1 MSSTFLIEI
10 TSYLPVTDWNIESI
24 RWRVSICWLTETPA
38 CSPAD
43 QADIQMT
50 RWVCLTYLAFYS
62 LNAAGMNVENVVGK
76 LFIILRSCIISITTS
91 QVNWVSYKDRN
102 LTFTDHVGGGAMTGW
117 RWDNIVKTVA
127 ALCSTALLLNKNNHA
142 NHHILSL
149 SLSLPLF
156 SLPAD
161 NNLDSSARPN
171 MNIEVVTSPIFPG
184 PSTYLTTPSR
194 PPLWNLWWTA
204 KCQWSKYEELESW
217 PITRHHDMR
226 QTIRQTE
233 SNSTRKRSIRLLTH
247 HSQANTSCKTKS
259 RKFEIQSFDFNVIL
273 A

>member
-1 MSSTFLIEI
+1 MSVFFFVSSSLGGSVSGGQWMLFWYSSQPGPAAQADIWRVQNERQLQGGRKCLALSLLKLLPTFQ
-10 TSYLPVTDWNIESI
+10 TDWNIESI
-24 RWRVSICWLTETPA
+24 RWRVSICWVTETPA

-127 ALCSTALLLNKNNHA
+127 ALCSTALLLNKNNRA

-149 SLSLPLF
+149 SLSLSIL
-156 SLPAD
+156 S
-161 NNLDSSARPN
+161 
-171 MNIEVVTSPIFPG
+171 
-184 PSTYLTTPSR
+184 PSR
-194 PPLWNLWWTA
+194 
-204 KCQWSKYEELESW
+204 Q
-217 PITRHHDMR
+217 
-226 QTIRQTE
+226 
-233 SNSTRKRSIRLLTH
+233 
-247 HSQANTSCKTKS
+247 
-259 RKFEIQSFDFNVIL
+259 
-273 A
+273 